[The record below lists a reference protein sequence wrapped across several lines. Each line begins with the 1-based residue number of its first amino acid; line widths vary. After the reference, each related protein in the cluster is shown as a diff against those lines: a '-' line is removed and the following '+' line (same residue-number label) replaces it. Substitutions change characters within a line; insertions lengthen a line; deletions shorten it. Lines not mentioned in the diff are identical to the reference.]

1 MTILIQN
8 KNAIRHKE
16 KYFSEKNESNI
27 SAVFLI
33 KKKTKQM
40 QNETTLDV
48 IFN

>member
-27 SAVFLI
+27 SAVFWS
-33 KKKTKQM
+33 KKNKTNAKW
-40 QNETTLDV
+40 NHFRRD
-48 IFN
+48 I